1 MILVRGL
8 AALAAVAVVV
18 GVAFGCGG
26 LSQSD
31 ADIRCNQEKAAKG
44 SCFANDPNAF
54 TRCESCYE
62 RCGNDCQPASTC
74 PAQYLCPGDT
84 LLDAGSDAL

>member
-8 AALAAVAVVV
+8 AALAAVALI
-18 GVAFGCGG
+18 GVTAALGCSG

-31 ADIRCNQEKAAKG
+31 ADLRCNEEQQGKSACFDTNVYA
-44 SCFANDPNAF
+44 SCV
-54 TRCESCYE
+54 RCYE
-62 RCGNDCQPASTC
+62 SCGNDCQPQEMC
-74 PAQYLCPGDT
+74 PEQYLCPGDT